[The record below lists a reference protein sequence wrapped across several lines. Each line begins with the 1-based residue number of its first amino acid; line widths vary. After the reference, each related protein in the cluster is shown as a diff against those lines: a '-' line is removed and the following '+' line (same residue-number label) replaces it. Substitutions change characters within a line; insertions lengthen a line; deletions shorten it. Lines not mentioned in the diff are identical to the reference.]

1 MTAIGYTR
9 SALLTFV
16 FATVCV
22 ISAIALVFTKHE
34 ARQQFIELE
43 ALSAERDDLDIEYR
57 QQQTEESTWA
67 SPTHIEG
74 IAVERLE
81 LRRPELDEITA
92 IEPE

>member
-1 MTAIGYTR
+1 MTAFGYTR

-16 FATVCV
+16 FAIVCV
-22 ISAIALVFTKHE
+22 ISAIALVYTKHE

-43 ALSAERDDLDIEYR
+43 DLSAERDELDIEYR

-67 SPTHIEG
+67 SPTHIETV
-74 IAVERLE
+74 ASDRLN

-92 IEPE
+92 IEQE